1 MITIKLNGAAIQIS
15 SEMTLLELANNHID
29 TGQCYSLALNRA
41 FVPRAKY
48 AACKLTD
55 QDEVDVIQPMQG
67 G

>member
-1 MITIKLNGAAIQIS
+1 MMTIKLNGAAIQLS
-15 SEMTLLELANNHID
+15 SEMTLLEFANNHID
-29 TGQCYSLALNRA
+29 TLQCYSLALNRS
-41 FVPRAKY
+41 FVPRASY